1 MFLFVTQ
8 VFDDL
13 QKMVNVTETQPQV
26 CSSRST
32 AAKTLRM
39 EGTMIKGTPL
49 LRMVVGLFVALA
61 TVTMGIYIL

>member
-1 MFLFVTQ
+1 M
-8 VFDDL
+8 FDDL

-26 CSSRST
+26 CLSQSK
-32 AAKTLRM
+32 AAATLQM
-39 EGTMIKGTPL
+39 EGTMFKDTPL